1 MELTLKQKL
10 ERGVKKIKE
19 SAYDT
24 YQVGKGVGKRML
36 NPDTPVVLPKD
47 TQDRLDRQ
55 LGKLE
60 GKVKK

>member
-10 ERGVKKIKE
+10 ERGVKRVKE

-24 YQVGKGVGKRML
+24 YQVGKGIGKKML

-47 TQDRLDRQ
+47 TQERFDRQ
-55 LGKLE
+55 LNKLE